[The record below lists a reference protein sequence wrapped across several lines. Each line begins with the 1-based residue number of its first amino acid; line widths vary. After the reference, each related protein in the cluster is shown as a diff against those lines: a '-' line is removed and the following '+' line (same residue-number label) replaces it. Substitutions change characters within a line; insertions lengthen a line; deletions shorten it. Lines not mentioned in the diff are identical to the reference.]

1 MLEESASRGGGVC
14 SGGSVCSRGVSAG
27 GCLLLGGRG
36 CLLWGVSALGVSA
49 PRGVSATRGCLLQG
63 GVCSQGEC
71 LLLGGM
77 YPSMHWGRHPHLLT
91 KSQTPVK
98 TLPWPNF
105 VAAGNNL
112 QQDHKIDRDTTWVCK
127 FRYLSVFFNS
137 AQLTSGFVPKTEQV
151 QFARKSNSERQYFAF
166 WSPKNYGATI
176 LILKYVTFCSFCF
189 PSILKCNFVYFYL
202 QFDVC
207 EKFQVYPL
215 WTNTSLTL
223 CYFGEFG
230 QNIAL
235 APILGNGCPIPGTL
249 DPHLLMCVCS

>member
-1 MLEESASRGGGVC
+1 MLEESPSRGGGVC
-14 SGGSVCSRGVSAG
+14 SGGVSAPGGVCWGGVCSLGEGGVCSGGCLFRG
-27 GCLLLGGRG
+27 GCLLLGGVCCR
-36 CLLWGVSALGVSA
+36 GVSA
-49 PRGVSATRGCLLQG
+49 PKG
-63 GVCSQGEC
+63 GVCSW
-71 LLLGGM
+71 GGM

-127 FRYLSVFFNS
+127 FRYLSVFFDS

-207 EKFQVYPL
+207 EKFQACPL
-215 WTNTSLTL
+215 WTNTSLNL
-223 CYFGEFG
+223 CYFGKFG

-235 APILGNGCPIPGTL
+235 APILGNWCPIPGTL
-249 DPHLLMCVCS
+249 DPHLLMCICS